1 MRVAYSSFPRLALSM
16 CGSTHSATAHS
27 ADVEQ
32 PSCAEPR
39 SKIAAAR
46 GRRIKLRLSAT
57 VFAAPLG
64 SRKASEGPSRNASLM
79 SRRVSELV
87 DAAFVPVGLRDEPHS
102 EVTSKLNDLFAPSNL
117 RHGSSERNLLA
128 GQSAAP
134 YPALQ
139 LDVDHRKRRVHKR
152 RGSEEQGEDSAPCG
166 AGAEDAPSGRLQES
180 APILQQGRR
189 RMPAP
194 PATVSPWDRT
204 AHFSENAPA
213 PGRFAP
219 DHDHTRELGASGSM
233 SSTPL
238 SEAGR
243 LGSAVSEPSDDSEEV
258 DSHKTTAD
266 NPAEHRAGASR
277 VSQIRIP
284 PVGSSN

>member
-32 PSCAEPR
+32 RSCAEPR
-39 SKIAAAR
+39 SEIAAAR

-57 VFAAPLG
+57 VSAAPLG
-64 SRKASEGPSRNASLM
+64 SRKATEGPSRNASLM

-102 EVTSKLNDLFAPSNL
+102 KVADVAGTPGAFTSKLNDLFAPSDL
-117 RHGSSERNLLA
+117 RRGGAERNLLA

-194 PATVSPWDRT
+194 PATLSHSDRT
-204 AHFSENAPA
+204 TQFCENAPA
-213 PGRFAP
+213 PGRFLLLTMTTP
-219 DHDHTRELGASGSM
+219 AS
-233 SSTPL
+233 
-238 SEAGR
+238 
-243 LGSAVSEPSDDSEEV
+243 
-258 DSHKTTAD
+258 
-266 NPAEHRAGASR
+266 
-277 VSQIRIP
+277 
-284 PVGSSN
+284 

>member
-1 MRVAYSSFPRLALSM
+1 MRVAYSSFPRLALSF
-16 CGSTHSATAHS
+16 CGSTHSATARS

-32 PSCAEPR
+32 RSCAEPR
-39 SKIAAAR
+39 SEIAAAR

-57 VFAAPLG
+57 VSAAPLG
-64 SRKASEGPSRNASLM
+64 SRKATEGPSRNASFLM

-102 EVTSKLNDLFAPSNL
+102 KVADVAGTPGAFTSKLNDLFAPSEL
-117 RHGSSERNLLA
+117 RRGGAERNLLA

-139 LDVDHRKRRVHKR
+139 LDFGHKKRRVHQR

-166 AGAEDAPSGRLQES
+166 AGAEDAPSGRPQES

-194 PATVSPWDRT
+194 PATVSHSDRT
-204 AHFSENAPA
+204 TQFCENAPA
-213 PGRFAP
+213 PGRFLLLTMTTP
-219 DHDHTRELGASGSM
+219 AS
-233 SSTPL
+233 
-238 SEAGR
+238 
-243 LGSAVSEPSDDSEEV
+243 
-258 DSHKTTAD
+258 
-266 NPAEHRAGASR
+266 
-277 VSQIRIP
+277 
-284 PVGSSN
+284 

>member
-139 LDVDHRKRRVHKR
+139 LDFGHRKRRVHQQC
-152 RGSEEQGEDSAPCG
+152 GSDLESEEQGEDSAPCG
-166 AGAEDAPSGRLQES
+166 AGAEDVPSGRPQVS
-180 APILQQGRR
+180 APTLQQGRR

-194 PATVSPWDRT
+194 PAMVSHLDRT
-204 AHFSENAPA
+204 
-213 PGRFAP
+213 
-219 DHDHTRELGASGSM
+219 T
-233 SSTPL
+233 
-238 SEAGR
+238 
-243 LGSAVSEPSDDSEEV
+243 
-258 DSHKTTAD
+258 
-266 NPAEHRAGASR
+266 
-277 VSQIRIP
+277 
-284 PVGSSN
+284 